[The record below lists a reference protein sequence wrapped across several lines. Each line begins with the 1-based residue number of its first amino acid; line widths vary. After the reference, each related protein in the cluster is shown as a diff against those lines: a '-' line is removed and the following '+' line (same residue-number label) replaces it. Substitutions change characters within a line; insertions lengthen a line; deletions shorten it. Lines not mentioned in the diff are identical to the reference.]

1 MSLNKHLIS
10 IIIPCYND
18 AGFIEQA
25 VMSAIN
31 QTHDNKEIIVVD
43 DGSDEKTKEVLKSI
57 EPKLDRLIVQ
67 DNQGQSSARNN
78 GIKAARGEFIIVLDS
93 DDYFES
99 TFTEQA
105 LKIISKKNEVKIV
118 TCWGRRIT
126 ENGDLIGIFK
136 PIGGTITNFICEN
149 SAIGNS
155 MFRKSDWEKVGGYD
169 ESMKQGFE
177 DWEFYIRL
185 LSDGGNVFVIPEV
198 LFNYRSR
205 KNSTT
210 ARANKIKYD
219 LLRYIY
225 FKHQDLYKSNLEQF
239 VCHLLSQIER
249 EEKEKL
255 KNLRRIEYKIG
266 FELLRPFRWIRK
278 LSIIKC
284 RNH

>member
-31 QTHDNKEIIVVD
+31 QTQDNKEIIVVD
-43 DGSDEKTKEVLKSI
+43 DGSDKKTKDVLRSI
-57 EPKLDRLIVQ
+57 EPKLDRLIIQ

-155 MFRKSDWEKVGGYD
+155 MFRKSDWERVGGYD
-169 ESMKQGFE
+169 ESMNQGFE

-210 ARANKIKYD
+210 ARANIIKYD
-219 LLRYIY
+219 LRRYILN
-225 FKHQDLYKSNLEQF
+225 KHQNLYNQHHIIYADYLFKL
-239 VCHLLSQIER
+239 IER
-249 EEKEKL
+249 EEFEKL
-255 KNLRRIEYKIG
+255 KNLQRLEYRIG
-266 FELLRPFRWIRK
+266 HTLLRPLRWLKRFFS
-278 LSIIKC
+278 LG
-284 RNH
+284 